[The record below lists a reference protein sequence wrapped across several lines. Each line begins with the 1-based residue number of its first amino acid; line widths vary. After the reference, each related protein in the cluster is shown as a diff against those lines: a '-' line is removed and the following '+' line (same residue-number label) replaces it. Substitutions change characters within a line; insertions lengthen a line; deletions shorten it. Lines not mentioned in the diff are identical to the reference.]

1 MAANFDPVAV
11 EASDERYIISGMALW
26 PQPGRAVVST
36 ARREHRRV
44 ESVDGSTAGRSKD
57 PLPTVGYDATVG
69 EHGGIRVAVVFRL
82 AAGTLTDRLL
92 RLVNTG
98 ITGARHYRVIEDLAS
113 P

>member
-1 MAANFDPVAV
+1 MVASFDPVAV

-44 ESVDGSTAGRSKD
+44 ESVGGSTAGRSKD
-57 PLPTVGYDATVG
+57 PMPTVGYDATVR
-69 EHGGIRVAVVFRL
+69 EHGEIRVAVVFRL
-82 AAGTLTDRLL
+82 AAGTVTGRLL
-92 RLVNTG
+92 CLVNTG
-98 ITGARHYRVIEDLAS
+98 ITGAYHYRVIEDFAT